1 MDVEKLKRY
10 LKTIRTERKLG
21 DTALDGAIWLAAN
34 ELAHYVDIPSL
45 HGSGTL
51 IIVSSTPSY
60 AIEGAKKLDR
70 ILSAVFVGDTKKS
83 ALEETDMRT
92 YDWFYRG
99 QATNGTPTKFA
110 YWENKMWLYR
120 IPDKSGTVYYRYQ
133 KMLETV
139 DVIGDNLVHLMY
151 QLAKRNIFDDNPNE
165 WIRHDKLVQ
174 RAIRTFKGRVR
185 PYKSKME
192 ISDHRRGRAEA
203 LTERI

>member
-1 MDVEKLKRY
+1 MDVERLKRY
-10 LKTIRTERKLG
+10 LKTIRTERKL
-21 DTALDGAIWLAAN
+21 DNNALDGAIWLAAN

-45 HGSGTL
+45 QGSGTL
-51 IIVSSTPSY
+51 TIVSSTPSY
-60 AIEGAKKLDR
+60 EIEGAKKLDR

-83 ALEETDMRT
+83 VLDEWDMRS
-92 YDWFYRG
+92 YDWLYRSV
-99 QATNGTPTKFA
+99 AASGTPSKFA
-110 YWENKMWLYR
+110 YWEEKMWLYK
-120 IPDKSGTVYYRYQ
+120 IPDESGTVYYRYQ
-133 KMLETV
+133 KMLETT

-192 ISDHRRGRAEA
+192 ISDHRRGRAQD